1 MTKFDTLYNKVITE
15 CIDILKPFEDYSN
28 NILPVN
34 CSKISGKCFKYSE
47 GINNCIISEDSLS
60 RTLSIIQDKDFAILT
75 AYRANF
81 TKSENI
87 LRNRKLRA
95 ILNELH
101 MGVHQLVGHWQEAP
115 AGKDYTE
122 CLPNELTDVIERSY
136 LVAKPESMSS
146 EEFENIIC
154 NLLTIDGE
162 TQDAAL
168 IKNENGIF
176 LIYNNG
182 QKEQIGS
189 DVSLGKI
196 NQAYSQ
202 HVKNNMPFVFEGI
215 EIPVSNLSKQMYKL
229 HNILY

>member
-1 MTKFDTLYNKVITE
+1 MKKFNEIYNKIIE
-15 CIDILKPFEDYSN
+15 EISYPFEDYSN
-28 NILPVN
+28 NIIKIN
-34 CSKISGKCFKYSE
+34 SKTLSGNCFKYV
-47 GINNCIISEDSLS
+47 NCDNHCIISEDSLS
-60 RTLSIIQDKDFAILT
+60 RTLSIIKDKDFAILT
-75 AYRANF
+75 AYRGEF
-81 TKSENI
+81 SKKENI
-87 LRNRKLRA
+87 IRNRKLRTQ
-95 ILNELH
+95 LNNYK

-122 CLPNELTDVIERSY
+122 CKPDELTDVIERSY
-136 LVAKPESMSS
+136 LVAKPDAMSS
-146 EEFENIIC
+146 EEFENTIC

-162 TQDAAL
+162 TQDAAV

-202 HVKNNMPFVFEGI
+202 HVKNNIPFVFEGI

-229 HNILY
+229 HNILF

>member
-28 NILPVN
+28 NILPV
-34 CSKISGKCFKYSE
+34 
-47 GINNCIISEDSLS
+47 NCIISEDSLS

-115 AGKDYTE
+115 W
-122 CLPNELTDVIERSY
+122 LLRRMHLNE
-136 LVAKPESMSS
+136 
-146 EEFENIIC
+146 
-154 NLLTIDGE
+154 
-162 TQDAAL
+162 
-168 IKNENGIF
+168 
-176 LIYNNG
+176 
-182 QKEQIGS
+182 
-189 DVSLGKI
+189 
-196 NQAYSQ
+196 
-202 HVKNNMPFVFEGI
+202 
-215 EIPVSNLSKQMYKL
+215 
-229 HNILY
+229 